1 MIYIYIYIY
10 IIHNYTLY
18 SYIKLILINRHI
30 SLLKIVPIAL
40 GKKSSGFS
48 DFDSITI
55 IPLNSTLTLNQ

>member
-1 MIYIYIYIY
+1 M
-10 IIHNYTLY
+10 IHNYTLY